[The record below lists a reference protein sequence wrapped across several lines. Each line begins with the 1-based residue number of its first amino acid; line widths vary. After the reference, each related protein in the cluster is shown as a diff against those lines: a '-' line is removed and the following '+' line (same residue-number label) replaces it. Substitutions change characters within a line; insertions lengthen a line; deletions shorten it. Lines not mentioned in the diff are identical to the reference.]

1 MSNYSDSSVQKK
13 SSISKPKE
21 LSPIWRGIGCMMILG
36 IPVISIA
43 AGVAT
48 VQLVL
53 DNKWGIIPRQL
64 LGHPRLPDIFYKSSG
79 LMYIFNPLTKIKDFY
94 ADAVVSLIYILLISG
109 IISVIYS
116 AIYNIVGPSRYGPTD
131 EPPIKTRRTKK
142 SR

>member
-1 MSNYSDSSVQKK
+1 MGKYSDSSLKK
-13 SSISKPKE
+13 ETSITTKKE

-36 IPVISIA
+36 IPVISII
-43 AGVAT
+43 AGTAT
-48 VQLVL
+48 VQLAL

-94 ADAVVSLIYILLISG
+94 ADAVVSLIYMVLISS

-116 AIYNIVGPSRYGPTD
+116 AIYSMVGPSRYGPTD
-131 EPPIKTRRTKK
+131 EPPMKYKKAKK